1 MGLYSRIAGLLSGPV
16 QWISSV
22 VAPGF
27 SQAAA
32 VSGAGANITIA
43 PQAATTTGAS
53 GSVVVNVAAP
63 AGATTTEAA
72 FGFERGG
79 TVLGRIQ
86 GFIGF
91 PTTIGALYAGGV
103 SPSGSNFALGWSV
116 DGTSLSFNAATSMF
130 FDVGGVS
137 KLSLL
142 TGSLTLAS
150 GCQLIASSSGIVNA
164 GSFSQSGTVVGASGA
179 PFVFGN
185 SAVTLATSGTTSL
198 SAAQQQTPNL
208 TVAAVTLV
216 GAAVLDF
223 GNVTGNFQLNI
234 VGVNAAS
241 FASFGLSL
249 KNGTTT
255 TALPSTALTNGGL
268 VIVRCDPNLLAFCA

>member
-32 VSGAGANITIA
+32 VSGAGANMTLA

-53 GSVVVNVAAP
+53 GSLVVNVAAP
-63 AGATTTEAA
+63 ASGTAEA
-72 FGFERGG
+72 GIVFERAG
-79 TVLGRIQ
+79 TVLGRLQ
-86 GFIGF
+86 
-91 PTTIGALYAGGV
+91 TIPGATGQIALYGPAATIATPSTTNYGFGFDTNGNGYMNGPTSSNLLAGGNPV
-103 SPSGSNFALGWSV
+103 LAASASTLTATN
-116 DGTSLSFNAATSMF
+116 GTT
-130 FDVGGVS
+130 
-137 KLSLL
+137 LL
-142 TGSLTLAS
+142 VTAIKS
-150 GCQLIASSSGIVNA
+150 A
-164 GSFSQSGTVVGASGA
+164 GSGT
-179 PFVFGN
+179 PFQFTNG
-185 SAVTLATSGTTSL
+185 AVTLTSNSATLTG
-198 SAAQQQTPNL
+198 AQQQTPNL
-208 TVAAVTLV
+208 TVAAVTLT
-216 GAAVLDF
+216 GAGLIDF

-241 FASFGLSL
+241 FATFGLSL

-255 TALPSTALTNGGL
+255 TALPTTALSNGGL